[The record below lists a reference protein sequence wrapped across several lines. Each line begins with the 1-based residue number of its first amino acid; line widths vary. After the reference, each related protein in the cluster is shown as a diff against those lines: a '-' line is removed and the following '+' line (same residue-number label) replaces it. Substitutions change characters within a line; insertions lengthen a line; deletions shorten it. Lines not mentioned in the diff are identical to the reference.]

1 MLLKMQLS
9 TGMYD
14 VFQDVF
20 EMEVVE
26 QCCTMAEKD
35 ILDCAFA

>member
-1 MLLKMQLS
+1 MC
-9 TGMYD
+9 D

-26 QCCTMAEKD
+26 RCHTVTEKD

>member
-1 MLLKMQLS
+1 MF
-9 TGMYD
+9 D

-26 QCCTMAEKD
+26 QCHTMAEKD
-35 ILDCAFA
+35 ILDWAFA